1 MANDVS
7 LPRIGSAKAE
17 IKKDR
22 GADAKRRMSIDA
34 VMPVFPFRGYMEPMR
49 DAYEAISANC
59 LRLLPPGAKILDF
72 GAGPCEKAAILSRLG
87 YRCTAVDDFNDDWH
101 QIPGNRE
108 KMLDFAKAH
117 DVELIISHGIPSS
130 LPKSSFAMVMMH
142 DIIEH
147 FANSPRSLLIALMQ
161 LLQPEGYLY
170 ITAPNAVNLRKRVL
184 VLSGR
189 TNYPRYPAYFWSG
202 ESWRGHKREYVK
214 DDLAQ
219 LCKFLGLRP
228 SLLKGEHHRMRA
240 LPPWARGIFRF
251 TIGRIDSL
259 RDTVALI
266 AQKPRDWKPP
276 EISAEAY
283 RQIQRAESF
292 YPFD

>member
-7 LPRIGSAKAE
+7 LPRISSATGELKT
-17 IKKDR
+17 DR
-22 GADAKRRMSIDA
+22 GRDARRHTSIDT
-34 VMPVFPFRGYMEPMR
+34 VIRGFPFRGYMEPMR

-59 LRLLPPGAKILDF
+59 LRLLPPGSRILDF
-72 GAGPCEKAAILSRLG
+72 GAGPCEKAAILSLLG
-87 YRCTAVDDFNDDWH
+87 YQCTAVDDFKDDWH
-101 QIPGNRE
+101 QIAGNRE
-108 KMLDFAKAH
+108 KMLDFAKVH
-117 DVELIISHGIPSS
+117 NVELIVNEGVPSS

-142 DIIEH
+142 DVIEH
-147 FANSPRSLLIALMQ
+147 FADSPRALLIALIE
-161 LLQPEGYLY
+161 LLQPGGYLY
-170 ITAPNAVNLRKRVL
+170 VTAPNAVNLRKRLL
-184 VLSGR
+184 VLGGR

-202 ESWRGHKREYVK
+202 EVWRGHKREYVK
-214 DDLAQ
+214 DDFAL

-228 SLLKGEHHRMRA
+228 VLLKGEHHRMRA

-266 AQKPRDWKPP
+266 AQKPREWTPV
-276 EISAEAY
+276 EISSAEY

-292 YPFD
+292 YPFE

>member
-7 LPRIGSAKAE
+7 LPRISGKADA
-17 IKKDR
+17 IKNDPGR
-22 GADAKRRMSIDA
+22 DAKRHTLIDA
-34 VMPVFPFRGYMEPMR
+34 VMRAFPFRDYMEPMR

-59 LRLLPPGAKILDF
+59 LRLLPPGARILDF
-72 GAGPCEKAAILSRLG
+72 GAGPCEKAAVLSLLG

-108 KMLDFAKAH
+108 KMLDFATAH
-117 DVELIISHGIPSS
+117 NVDLIVNQGVPSS

-142 DIIEH
+142 DVIEH
-147 FANSPRSLLIALMQ
+147 FADSPRPLLIALIG
-161 LLQPEGYLY
+161 LLQPGGYLY
-170 ITAPNAVNLRKRVL
+170 ITAPNAANLRKRLL

-189 TNYPRYPAYFWSG
+189 TNYPRYAAYFWSG
-202 ESWRGHKREYVK
+202 EVWRGHKREYVK

-219 LCKFLGLRP
+219 LCRFLGLRAV
-228 SLLKGEHHRMRA
+228 LLKGEHHRMRA
-240 LPPWARGIFRF
+240 LPTWVRGMFRF

-266 AQKPRDWKPP
+266 AQKPRDWAPV
-276 EISAEAY
+276 EISPEAY

-292 YPFD
+292 YPFG